1 MPATVPTA
9 RNIRS
14 VGIGEHPARESARTN
29 GATGKHHAGSDVGST
44 FTAHDGTNMD
54 TQDIV
59 SEISEL
65 NLTYLM
71 LAQQMLAKD
80 RDAALFRL
88 GISEELADILLTMS
102 PAQIVKLASTNM
114 MLCRFRFDDHAIL
127 GLVTQPHR
135 DKGLQQSQMSILLA
149 RQAVEQIS

>member
-1 MPATVPTA
+1 
-9 RNIRS
+9 
-14 VGIGEHPARESARTN
+14 
-29 GATGKHHAGSDVGST
+29 
-44 FTAHDGTNMD
+44 MD

-102 PAQIVKLASTNM
+102 PAQIVKLASQQCC
-114 MLCRFRFDDHAIL
+114 CRFRFDDHPIL

-149 RQAVEQIS
+149 RQAVEQIN

>member
-1 MPATVPTA
+1 
-9 RNIRS
+9 
-14 VGIGEHPARESARTN
+14 
-29 GATGKHHAGSDVGST
+29 
-44 FTAHDGTNMD
+44 MD

-88 GISEELADILLTMS
+88 GISEELQTMS

>member
-1 MPATVPTA
+1 
-9 RNIRS
+9 
-14 VGIGEHPARESARTN
+14 
-29 GATGKHHAGSDVGST
+29 
-44 FTAHDGTNMD
+44 MD

-102 PAQIVKLASTNM
+102 PAQIVKLASTNIFSSRRRHTR
-114 MLCRFRFDDHAIL
+114 CV
-127 GLVTQPHR
+127 LVTGVQTCALPIW
-135 DKGLQQSQMSILLA
+135 LTSC
-149 RQAVEQIS
+149 

>member
-1 MPATVPTA
+1 
-9 RNIRS
+9 
-14 VGIGEHPARESARTN
+14 
-29 GATGKHHAGSDVGST
+29 
-44 FTAHDGTNMD
+44 MD

-102 PAQIVKLASTNM
+102 PAQIVKLASTNVL
-114 MLCRFRFDDHAIL
+114 LCRFRFDDHAIL

>member
-1 MPATVPTA
+1 
-9 RNIRS
+9 
-14 VGIGEHPARESARTN
+14 
-29 GATGKHHAGSDVGST
+29 
-44 FTAHDGTNMD
+44 MD

-71 LAQQMLAKD
+71 LAQQD
-80 RDAALFRL
+80 VSQFFRDAKAKKCGIAIL
-88 GISEELADILLTMS
+88 GQHLLTMS

>member
-1 MPATVPTA
+1 
-9 RNIRS
+9 
-14 VGIGEHPARESARTN
+14 
-29 GATGKHHAGSDVGST
+29 
-44 FTAHDGTNMD
+44 MD

-127 GLVTQPHR
+127 GLVTQPHP
-135 DKGLQQSQMSILLA
+135 DKGLQQSQMSIPLA

>member
-1 MPATVPTA
+1 
-9 RNIRS
+9 
-14 VGIGEHPARESARTN
+14 
-29 GATGKHHAGSDVGST
+29 
-44 FTAHDGTNMD
+44 MD

-127 GLVTQPHR
+127 GLVTPPHR

>member
-1 MPATVPTA
+1 
-9 RNIRS
+9 
-14 VGIGEHPARESARTN
+14 
-29 GATGKHHAGSDVGST
+29 
-44 FTAHDGTNMD
+44 MD

-88 GISEELADILLTMS
+88 GISEELADILQTMS

-114 MLCRFRFDDHAIL
+114 MLCRFRFRFDDHAIL

>member
-1 MPATVPTA
+1 MACQAVKAAAFKELHAARGARARVVSLRVCRTWFASHASSAGLLTPKPGNALFDHSPAA
-9 RNIRS
+9 KAI
-14 VGIGEHPARESARTN
+14 
-29 GATGKHHAGSDVGST
+29 
-44 FTAHDGTNMD
+44 
-54 TQDIV
+54 
-59 SEISEL
+59 
-65 NLTYLM
+65 

>member
-1 MPATVPTA
+1 
-9 RNIRS
+9 
-14 VGIGEHPARESARTN
+14 
-29 GATGKHHAGSDVGST
+29 
-44 FTAHDGTNMD
+44 MD

-88 GISEELADILLTMS
+88 GISEELADILQTMS

-127 GLVTQPHR
+127 GLVTQ
-135 DKGLQQSQMSILLA
+135 MSILLA